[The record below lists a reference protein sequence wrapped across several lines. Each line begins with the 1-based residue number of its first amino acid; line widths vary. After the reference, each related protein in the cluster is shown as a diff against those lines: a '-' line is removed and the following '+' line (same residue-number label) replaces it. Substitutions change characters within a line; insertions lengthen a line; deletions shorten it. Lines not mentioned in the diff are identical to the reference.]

1 MGRGE
6 GAATLSTFTR
16 IDENTGNEGAQG
28 KRSVGGRK
36 SRSIGIGQRGRGA
49 GYLTFFTLGRE
60 AGGGEI
66 VLPLPLPLLLFHP
79 PKTECGR
86 RYVDTFVYR
95 YTGGYIF
102 VTR

>member
-79 PKTECGR
+79 PKTEDEGT
-86 RYVDTFVYR
+86 RYVCL
-95 YTGGYIF
+95 
-102 VTR
+102 